1 MKASINFKAIFF
13 VCKKFIL
20 TCRIFIFALLFL
32 VALLYLG
39 VIFYF
44 YVWQAQAPTE
54 VFIKKLSVDSA
65 LYQKAVAGFR
75 QRELN
80 FEQEESRTYLDPFK

>member
-1 MKASINFKAIFF
+1 MKMDINLKAIFS
-13 VCKKFIL
+13 VCRKFIL

-44 YVWQAQAPTE
+44 YVWQAQAPLE
-54 VFIKKLSVDSA
+54 VFIKSLSIDSM
-65 LYQKAVAGFR
+65 LYQKAVADLE

-80 FEQEESRTYLDPFK
+80 FEQEEGRTYLDPFK